1 MSDLIV
7 YSLKVK
13 REQLE
18 RAKRFLGRQGGLLQ
32 DSLRDFIDVAADCE
46 QCLELHEENAP
57 ISELQSAFAT
67 LLAKCKDA
75 WHLNGLIQ
83 EAVMRIAKMS
93 KVPLDFISNVLGE
106 ARRIKPVVPKI

>member
-18 RAKRFLGRQGGLLQ
+18 RAKRFLARQEVLLQ
-32 DSLRDFIDVAADCE
+32 ESLRNFIDVAADCE
-46 QCLELHEENAP
+46 QCLELNEENASV
-57 ISELQSAFAT
+57 SEMQSALAT

-83 EAVMRIAKMS
+83 EAVIKIAKMS
-93 KVPLDFISNVLGE
+93 KVPMDFINNVLGE
-106 ARRIKPVVPKI
+106 ARRIKQAAHRI

>member
-1 MSDLIV
+1 MGDIIV

-18 RAKRFLGRQGGLLQ
+18 RAKRFLARRGVLLQ
-32 DSLRDFIDVAADCE
+32 ESLRDVIEVAADCE
-46 QCLELHEENAP
+46 RCLELHEEDASV
-57 ISELQSAFAT
+57 SEMQSAFAT

-83 EAVMRIAKMS
+83 EAVMKIAKMS
-93 KVPLDFISNVLGE
+93 KVPLDFITNVLGE
-106 ARRIKPVVPKI
+106 ARRIKSAAHRI